1 MQKKGSF
8 LYGHLGKDFWRTYSD
23 QRFFCINQNSGYIIF
38 HENHLFIFQLN
49 SLEVFLGYLPSSSYL
64 ISQFSWLHLKILLK
78 SYFRF
83 SLINPSQFQIL
94 IQRLNDSL
102 IFQFERICSHPI
114 FILARFQ
121 YFLLSLNNLFH
132 FYLCLP

>member
-8 LYGHLGKDFWRTYSD
+8 LCGRLGKDFWRTYSAR
-23 QRFFCINQNSGYIIF
+23 RFVCINQNSGYIIF

-49 SLEVFLGYLPSSSYL
+49 CLRVFLGYLPSSSYP
-64 ISQFSWLHLKILLK
+64 FSKFFWFLKRILLK

-83 SLINPSQFQIL
+83 SLINPSQFHQL
-94 IQRLNDSL
+94 IQKLNDSL
-102 IFQFERICSHPI
+102 IFQFERIFSLPI

-132 FYLCLP
+132 FNLCLP